1 MEIKKKIKNKVYTC
15 LFGEG
20 TLTWMKYMRL
30 CYSMFNNGKIL
41 CTPNPPPGCPLYC
54 VQLGLLCI
62 KASVQYINFWEG
74 NIRYNIISRTP
85 KLQPYENLT
94 QYIGH
99 PVSIFANAK
108 FREFAEKLATLAGR
122 IYLPSL
128 QIPTGMLR
136 IRIPSI
142 IGYGSHQ

>member
-62 KASVQYINFWEG
+62 KASVQYINFWDR
-74 NIRYNIISRTP
+74 NMRYNIISWARDCNPMKIWHNILDTQFLY
-85 KLQPYENLT
+85 LQMPNSENLRRNW
-94 QYIGH
+94 QHWQAGYICL
-99 PVSIFANAK
+99 VYK
-108 FREFAEKLATLAGR
+108 FPRGCCG
-122 IYLPSL
+122 S
-128 QIPTGMLR
+128 
-136 IRIPSI
+136 
-142 IGYGSHQ
+142 GSHQ